1 MQHLFSVRDGSM
13 PHCSVHPRPAAGTRR
28 KAALLGLVACV
39 GMSLTAG
46 ADPIDPEQALRL
58 SQAAIGRTIGDY
70 HFTDQDNRPL
80 DLARL
85 RGRPLVIS
93 FIYTSCAFV
102 CPTLTLS
109 LARSVALAREVLG
122 TGSFNVISLGF
133 DTRVDTPEQM
143 RRYATERGISVPGW
157 YFASA
162 DDATVARFA
171 QEVGFSYAPLAGGF
185 DHLAQV
191 TIIDAH
197 GQVYR
202 QVYGP
207 DFAAQMIVDPLKKLA
222 LGISTPERPL
232 ADFLN
237 KVRLICTS
245 YDPRSGRY
253 RFDYSLILEI
263 GIGLT
268 CTIGFAVFAVRAW
281 RQGRV
286 SPGQRT

>member
-1 MQHLFSVRDGSM
+1 MRHSSL
-13 PHCSVHPRPAAGTRR
+13 HPRPAAGTWRQV
-28 KAALLGLVACV
+28 ALLGLVACAGMSA

-85 RGRPLVIS
+85 RGRPLIVS
-93 FIYTSCAFV
+93 YIYTSCAFV
-102 CPTLTLS
+102 CPTLTAS
-109 LARSVALAREVLG
+109 LARSVELAREMLG
-122 TGSFNVISLGF
+122 PDSFTVVSLGF

-143 RRYATERGISVPGW
+143 RRYAAERGISVPGW
-157 YFASA
+157 YFAST
-162 DDATVARFA
+162 DEATVARFA

-191 TIIDAH
+191 TIID
-197 GQVYR
+197 GDGRVYR

-207 DFAAQMIVDPLKKLA
+207 DFAPPMIVDPLKKLA

-263 GIGLT
+263 GIGLS
-268 CTIGFAVFAVRAW
+268 CTIGFAVFAARAW

-286 SPGQRT
+286 SDSQRA

>member
-1 MQHLFSVRDGSM
+1 MGHSRL
-13 PHCSVHPRPAAGTRR
+13 HPRPVAGTWR
-28 KAALLGLVACV
+28 KAVLLGLVACA

-58 SQAAIGRTIGDY
+58 SQVAIGRTVGNY

-85 RGRPLVIS
+85 RGRPLIVS
-93 FIYTSCAFV
+93 YIYTSCAFV

-109 LARSVALAREVLG
+109 LSRAVELARETLG
-122 TGSFNVISLGF
+122 PESFTVISVGF

-143 RRYATERGISVPGW
+143 RRYAAERGISVPGW

-162 DDATVARFA
+162 DEATVARFA
-171 QEVGFSYAPLAGGF
+171 QEVGFSYARLAGGF

-191 TIIDAH
+191 TIIDAD
-197 GQVYR
+197 GRVYR

-207 DFAAQMIVDPLKKLA
+207 DFSAPMIVDPLKKLA

-232 ADFLN
+232 ADFLK

-245 YDPRSGRY
+245 YDPKSGRY

-263 GIGLT
+263 GIGLS
-268 CTIGFAVFAVRAW
+268 CTIVFAVFMVRAW
-281 RQGRV
+281 REGRV
-286 SPGQRT
+286 ASSRRA

>member
-1 MQHLFSVRDGSM
+1 MLRRGLQWHPAARDR
-13 PHCSVHPRPAAGTRR
+13 RPAL
-28 KAALLGLVACV
+28 ALLGLVACA
-39 GMSLTAG
+39 GMSLAAG
-46 ADPIDPEQALRL
+46 ADPIDPDHALQR
-58 SQAAIGRTIGDY
+58 SQAAIGRTVGDH

-80 DLARL
+80 ELASL
-85 RGRPLVIS
+85 RGHPLVIS

-102 CPTLTLS
+102 CPTITMS
-109 LARSVALAREVLG
+109 LARSVELAREVLG
-122 TGSFNVISLGF
+122 DGSFNVISLGF
-133 DTRVDTPEQM
+133 DTRADTPEQM

-171 QEVGFSYAPLAGGF
+171 EEVGFSYTPLAGGF

-191 TIIDAH
+191 TIVDAD
-197 GQVYR
+197 GRVYR

-207 DFAAQMIVDPLKKLA
+207 DFAAPMIVDPLKKLA

-245 YDPRSGRY
+245 YDPKSGRY

-263 GIGLT
+263 AIALS
-268 CTIGFAVFAVRAW
+268 CTIGMAVFAMRAW
-281 RQGRV
+281 RQGRA
-286 SPGQRT
+286 SYRQRA

>member
-1 MQHLFSVRDGSM
+1 MRHSSL
-13 PHCSVHPRPAAGTRR
+13 HPSTAAGTWR
-28 KAALLGLVACV
+28 KVVLLGLVACA

-70 HFTDQDNRPL
+70 QFTDQDNRPL

-102 CPTLTLS
+102 CPTLTVS
-109 LARSVALAREVLG
+109 LAQAVELAREVLG
-122 TGSFNVISLGF
+122 PDSFTVVSLGF

-143 RRYATERGISVPGW
+143 RHYATERGISEPGW

-171 QEVGFSYAPLAGGF
+171 QEVGFSYVPLAGGF

-191 TIIDAH
+191 TIVDAD
-197 GQVYR
+197 GRVYR

-207 DFAAQMIVDPLKKLA
+207 DFTAPMIVDPLKKLA

-237 KVRLICTS
+237 RVRLVCTS
-245 YDPRSGRY
+245 YDPKSGRY

-263 GIGLT
+263 GIGLS
-268 CTIGFAVFAVRAW
+268 CAIGFAVFAVRAW

-286 SPGQRT
+286 SSSQRA